1 MGGMGG
7 ELGKG
12 GTDGGGREGGGRKGG
27 GCDGGG
33 VIGGAGGAAGGGSGE
48 GGDLGALPG
57 ANGGRH
63 GVGGYGG
70 RGGGENS
77 TLCIAGP
84 NHSRARHERPANTAF
99 SSSSNGQVNGTG
111 ATDRVVGGDSLEGDQ
126 QQRQQ
131 HKLRVFRLSSTPCTP
146 RALASG
152 RRAETR
158 ALLWTPR
165 RASQD
170 SSASC
175 GMALSTRLQCSS
187 SAPSSLL

>member
-70 RGGGENS
+70 RGGGEKSS

-84 NHSRARHERPANTAF
+84 NTRRSTRTARQHGVFKFAQWAGQRNDRFATPDRA
-99 SSSSNGQVNGTG
+99 
-111 ATDRVVGGDSLEGDQ
+111 VGDDSLEG
-126 QQRQQ
+126 RPTKVFV
-131 HKLRVFRLSSTPCTP
+131 HALHPTRARERTTVGGAVLPAHAVAPAVRKRVRSYGLLNEQTV
-146 RALASG
+146 
-152 RRAETR
+152 RRA
-158 ALLWTPR
+158 AAR
-165 RASQD
+165 R
-170 SSASC
+170 
-175 GMALSTRLQCSS
+175 
-187 SAPSSLL
+187 